1 MTTNACKNIINRLVY
16 TAKKKFFS
24 PFNSQ
29 SVLDQA
35 KRNVESEFA
44 VVGVLEDLNTT
55 LAVLEKYIP
64 RFFKGATQIYFDEI
78 KKFLNIN
85 RNENKPKVSEEVKN
99 IVRKNISREIE
110 FYEFCKERLQ
120 KQSESS

>member
-1 MTTNACKNIINRLVY
+1 
-16 TAKKKFFS
+16 
-24 PFNSQ
+24 
-29 SVLDQA
+29 LDQA

-64 RFFKGATQIYFDEI
+64 RFFKGVTKIYFDKME
-78 KKFLNIN
+78 KFSKIN
-85 RNENKPKVSEEVKN
+85 KNENKPKVSEEIKN
-99 IVRKNISREIE
+99 IVRKNLSREIE

-120 KQSESS
+120 RQFEAL